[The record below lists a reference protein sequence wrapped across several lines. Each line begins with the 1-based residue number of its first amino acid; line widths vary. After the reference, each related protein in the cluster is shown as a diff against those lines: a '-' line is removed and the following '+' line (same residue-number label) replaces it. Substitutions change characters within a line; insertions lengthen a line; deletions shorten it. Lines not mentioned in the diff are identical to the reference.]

1 MERKIKYGANGAIY
15 YEEVKT
21 LETPVV
27 EERQTLPRIARRCFS
42 PEESLS
48 RPTGSPSIKKL
59 NIPESSKTNLLL
71 DDKYKLTS
79 FSKFSNGLN
88 KSCFAKCTF

>member
-27 EERQTLPRIARRCFS
+27 EE
-42 PEESLS
+42 
-48 RPTGSPSIKKL
+48 KKQV
-59 NIPESSKTNLLL
+59 IPEFFTSEDYEVESKP
-71 DDKYKLTS
+71 KRK
-79 FSKFSNGLN
+79 K
-88 KSCFAKCTF
+88 KKKVIQEVFADNEDL